1 MPLGVAT
8 YKISNELPED
18 MRKLLP
24 ESNEIARLL
33 GEI

>member
-1 MPLGVAT
+1 MGVAT

-24 ESNEIARLL
+24 EPDEIARRLD
-33 GEI
+33 EIEE